1 MMENAELEAFKA
13 IVDYGSVTQAA
24 LKLNRVQS
32 SISFRIKTLESKLGT
47 RLFERSGRRIV
58 VTAAGNELYG
68 YASQI
73 LEWVAKAEASFGQG
87 SGPQKLRLGVI
98 ENFTLSRQPL
108 LQRIM
113 SNPIALD
120 IDITLGNSTY
130 LIDAL
135 ESGICDAAIVGAGIA
150 PGHLTRLGLFED
162 RLTLIYGESH
172 APVSL
177 DTLDGCSFLVNS
189 RQSASQRNLKELL
202 TLHRATPDRIV
213 ECGSYS
219 LLFSQVANG
228 AGVSLVPQALVEVF
242 APTHKVLSLEL
253 TGPYATFNT
262 EMVFLDA
269 SLGSAAR
276 RLTEWILESEPCEVR
291 STVGPRVEMSHG

>member
-120 IDITLGNSTY
+120 IDITLGSSTY

-135 ESGICDAAIVGAGIA
+135 ESGICDAVIVGAGIA

-189 RQSASQRNLKELL
+189 RKSASQRNLKELL
-202 TLHRATPDRIV
+202 TLHRATPERVV

-228 AGVSLVPQALVEVF
+228 AGVSLVPQALVKSLPL
-242 APTHKVLSLEL
+242 PTKCLVW
-253 TGPYATFNT
+253 N
-262 EMVFLDA
+262 
-269 SLGSAAR
+269 
-276 RLTEWILESEPCEVR
+276 
-291 STVGPRVEMSHG
+291 